1 MFTKPKVCCCCFSL
15 RTGTL
20 ILATLNVIGFLLLA
34 YRSFAGA
41 SDAMLEPAI
50 LYASVV
56 LCSICALLN
65 IWFLVGAAK
74 KNSRV
79 VNYFSIFILINLVIS
94 TIISVLNSINTYQCY
109 KKQCTLEHS
118 PSECEKLILVP
129 FIVGFLIG
137 LGLNY
142 LLNFHFYFSVKGYAK
157 ELKAPE
163 QA

>member
-15 RTGTL
+15 REGTI

-34 YRSFAGA
+34 YQSFAGA
-41 SDAMLEPAI
+41 SDAVLEPAF

-56 LCSICALLN
+56 LCSICALLH

-74 KNSRV
+74 KDHRV
-79 VNYFSIFILINLVIS
+79 VSYFSIFIIISLAIS
-94 TIISVLNSINTYQCY
+94 TIISVLNSISTYHCY
-109 KKQCTLEHS
+109 KKQCTLKHS
-118 PSECEKLILVP
+118 PSECEELILFP

-142 LLNFHFYFSVKGYAK
+142 LLDFHFYFCVKGYAK
-157 ELKAPE
+157 ELKVPE
-163 QA
+163 QT